1 MAFALEVNFVVW
13 IMIGCATV
21 KAVQFAA
28 YLI

>member
-1 MAFALEVNFVVW
+1 MALTLEINVAPW

>member
-1 MAFALEVNFVVW
+1 MAFALEVSFALW

-21 KAVQFAA
+21 KAVQFSA